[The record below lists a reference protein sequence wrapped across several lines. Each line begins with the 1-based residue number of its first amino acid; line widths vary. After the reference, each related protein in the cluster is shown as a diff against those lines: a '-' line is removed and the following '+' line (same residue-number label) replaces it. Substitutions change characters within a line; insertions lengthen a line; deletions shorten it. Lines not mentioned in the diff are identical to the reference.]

1 MLASFTIP
9 GETMLTFGFHVRT
22 LTAIALVSLAFFAA
36 AAELPALPSG
46 LTAVTKPVHL
56 PAFNLATPGGGKLRA
71 DEFKGKVLIARF
83 WATW

>member
-1 MLASFTIP
+1 MKRFLPI
-9 GETMLTFGFHVRT
+9 VRT
-22 LTAIALVSLAFFAA
+22 LAALMLSALAFAVS
-36 AAELPALPSG
+36 AAELPALPAG
-46 LTAVTKPVHL
+46 LTAPAKPVHL